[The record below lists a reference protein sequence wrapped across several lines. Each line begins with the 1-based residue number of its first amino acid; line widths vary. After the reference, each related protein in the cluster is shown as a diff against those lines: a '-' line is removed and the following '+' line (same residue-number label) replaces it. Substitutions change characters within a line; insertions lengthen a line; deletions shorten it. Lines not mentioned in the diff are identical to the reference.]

1 MLSWPNKNE
10 DIDDLV
16 FTDSDTL
23 IIKKSD
29 VFEILQEKGYGK
41 NELKNEVDKFLT
53 IANPANNKKQIAD
66 GISIN
71 VNFSLSER
79 PINIVI
85 KKDLL
90 VKKALLYRQKIC
102 PQCGNVLVNRTNKS
116 NNNEFLGCSGYP
128 NCKYTSK
135 LTDFI
140 PLNNCFND
148 EE

>member
-1 MLSWPNKNE
+1 MLMAAHTP
-10 DIDDLV
+10 IDNTVTHTPPLLYPTV
-16 FTDSDTL
+16 HYTR
-23 IIKKSD
+23 
-29 VFEILQEKGYGK
+29 GK
-41 NELKNEVDKFLT
+41 N
-53 IANPANNKKQIAD
+53 
-66 GISIN
+66 G
-71 VNFSLSER
+71 
-79 PINIVI
+79 
-85 KKDLL
+85 LL
-90 VKKALLYRQKIC
+90 KALLYRQKIC